1 MIKLVIFDFDGTLAD
16 THQLIIR
23 TNQEAMRRMN
33 YPVADEK
40 TITSI
45 IGIPLED
52 GLLSVYPDIPRQTL
66 PVWVET
72 YRQVFESLRREIVPA
87 LFPQV
92 PETLAALHGRGYVLT
107 VASSRHSSSL
117 NAFLQEM
124 GLAQWFSLVLGA
136 DNVTRAKPH
145 PDPVLHTLRQTG
157 FRPEETL
164 VVGDMPVDIRMGLGA
179 GAFTCGVTFGNS
191 DRASLAAAGAHHI
204 LDHFAPLLPLLP

>member
-1 MIKLVIFDFDGTLAD
+1 
-16 THQLIIR
+16 
-23 TNQEAMRRMN
+23 MRRMN

-52 GLLSVYPDIPRQTL
+52 GLLSIYPDIPRRTL

-145 PDPVLHTLRQTG
+145 PAPVLHTLRQTG

-204 LDHFAPLLPLLP
+204 LDHFAPLLQLLP

>member
-52 GLLSVYPDIPRQTL
+52 GLLSIYPDIPRQTL

-92 PETLAALHGRGYVLT
+92 PETLAVLHERGYVLT

-117 NAFLQEM
+117 NTFLQEM
-124 GLAQWFSLVLGA
+124 GLAQWFSRSCSSDFLASFQRSMVP
-136 DNVTRAKPH
+136 TRYN
-145 PDPVLHTLRQTG
+145 LLSTG
-157 FRPEETL
+157 FLSRL
-164 VVGDMPVDIRMGLGA
+164 LQVALQ
-179 GAFTCGVTFGNS
+179 FG
-191 DRASLAAAGAHHI
+191 I
-204 LDHFAPLLPLLP
+204 